1 MREIEGIKFYTVLE
15 LSKVLHVTPDT
26 VRKYIKENRIKA
38 TKVGLNFLISQ
49 KEVMRFLGEPEGDSR
64 DER

>member
-15 LSKVLHVTPDT
+15 LSKKLHITPDT

-38 TKVGLNFLISQ
+38 TKVGLNFLISH
-49 KEVMRFLGEPEGDSR
+49 KELMRFLGEPEEETR

>member
-15 LSKVLHVTPDT
+15 LAKKLHITSDT

-38 TKVGLNFLISQ
+38 TKVGLSFLISH
-49 KEVMRFLGEPEGDSR
+49 KELMRFLGEPEEETR
-64 DER
+64 NER

>member
-15 LSKVLHVTPDT
+15 LAKKLHITSDT
-26 VRKYIKENRIKA
+26 VRKYIKEGRIKA
-38 TKVGLNFLISQ
+38 TKIGLSFLISH
-49 KEVMRFLGEPEGDSR
+49 KELMRFLGEPEGESN